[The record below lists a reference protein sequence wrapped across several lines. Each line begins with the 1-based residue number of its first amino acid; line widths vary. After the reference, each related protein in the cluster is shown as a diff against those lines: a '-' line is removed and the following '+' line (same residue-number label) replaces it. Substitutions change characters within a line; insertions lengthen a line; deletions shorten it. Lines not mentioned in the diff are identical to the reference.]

1 MSAKQPANEN
11 KKRAAEPTAS
21 EAKQTKAETKP
32 KQDMPSPKIPP
43 QKTSSPTTAKKNSNP
58 KSGWL
63 LGFLFLLVLLAAAAT
78 SALGWFGYQQLLS
91 LQQELGKRPTHQELQ
106 APLQGLNSLTS
117 LKNRQGQLEQTA
129 SDHQLQLIDIQK
141 TLINTSEPKPRD
153 WQLAEVEYLLRLANQ
168 RLQLEED
175 VEGALTLLKTAQE
188 RLKKA
193 NVPGTLG
200 VRSHLLEDIEELK
213 ALPKLDKVSMA
224 LNLQKLADKALSLK
238 VQPLLDAPSLNL
250 DAVTQSQDELN
261 WYHSLWQEVRS
272 LVIIRKRELPVEAL
286 PFAEDELALRHQLSA
301 LLLQASWAALRGE
314 QQLYASS
321 LEGANKRL
329 AAFDVTQPEVEEFS
343 KQLKALAEQPI
354 RLKLPKSETSLDSL
368 QAFIAQRYNLQLPID
383 IEDTAPAEEINQ
395 EEQP

>member
-1 MSAKQPANEN
+1 MSEKHPANEN
-11 KKRAAEPTAS
+11 KKRAAEPTTQ
-21 EAKQTKAETKP
+21 EAKQAQAETKP
-32 KQDMPSPKIPP
+32 KQDVSTK
-43 QKTSSPTTAKKNSNP
+43 KTPNS

-63 LGFLFLLVLLAAAAT
+63 LGFLFLLILLIVAAT
-78 SALGWFGYQQLLS
+78 AALGWFGYQQLVS
-91 LQQELGKRPTHQELQ
+91 LQEELGKRPTHQELQ
-106 APLQGLNSLTS
+106 APLQGLTSLES
-117 LKNRQGQLEQTA
+117 LKNQQRQLEQTA
-129 SDHQLQLIDIQK
+129 NNHQLQLVDIQK

-175 VEGALTLLKTAQE
+175 VEGALTLLKTADE
-188 RLKKA
+188 RLKQA

-200 VRSHLLEDIEELK
+200 VRSHLLEGIEELK

-224 LNLQKLADKALSLK
+224 LSLQKLADKALSLK
-238 VQPLLDAPSLNL
+238 IQPLLDVPTLNL
-250 DAVTQSQDELN
+250 DAVTQSQNELN
-261 WYHSLWQEVRS
+261 WYQSLWQEVRS
-272 LVIIRKRELPVEAL
+272 LVIIRKRELPIEAL

-314 QQLYASS
+314 PQLYSSS

-329 AAFDVTQPEVEEFS
+329 AAFDNTQPEIEQFN

-354 RLKLPKSETSLDSL
+354 RLKLPESETSLDSL
-368 QAFIAQRYNLQLPID
+368 QAFIAQRYKLQLPID
-383 IEDTAPAEEINQ
+383 IEETAPAEEVNQ

>member
-1 MSAKQPANEN
+1 MSEKQPANEN
-11 KKRAAEPTAS
+11 KKRAAEPTTQ
-21 EAKQTKAETKP
+21 EAKQAQAETKP
-32 KQDMPSPKIPP
+32 KQDVSTK
-43 QKTSSPTTAKKNSNP
+43 KTPNS

-63 LGFLFLLVLLAAAAT
+63 LGFLFLLILLIVAAT
-78 SALGWFGYQQLLS
+78 AALGWFGYQQLVS
-91 LQQELGKRPTHQELQ
+91 LQEELGKRPTHQELQ
-106 APLQGLNSLTS
+106 APLQGLTSLES
-117 LKNRQGQLEQTA
+117 LKNQQRQLEQTA
-129 SDHQLQLIDIQK
+129 NNHQLQLVDIQK

-175 VEGALTLLKTAQE
+175 VEGALTLLKTADE
-188 RLKKA
+188 RLKQA

-200 VRSHLLEDIEELK
+200 VRSHLLEGIEELK

-224 LNLQKLADKALSLK
+224 LSLQKLADKALSLK
-238 VQPLLDAPSLNL
+238 IQPLLDVPTLNL
-250 DAVTQSQDELN
+250 DAVTQSQNELN
-261 WYHSLWQEVRS
+261 WYQSLWQEVRS
-272 LVIIRKRELPVEAL
+272 LVIIRKRELPIEAL

-314 QQLYASS
+314 PQLYSSS

-329 AAFDVTQPEVEEFS
+329 AAFDNTQPEIEQFN

-354 RLKLPKSETSLDSL
+354 RLKLPESETSLDSL
-368 QAFIAQRYNLQLPID
+368 QAFIAQRYKLQLPID
-383 IEDTAPAEEINQ
+383 IEETAPAEEVNQ

>member
-1 MSAKQPANEN
+1 MSEKQPANEN
-11 KKRAAEPTAS
+11 KKRAAEPTTQ
-21 EAKQTKAETKP
+21 EAKQAQAETKP
-32 KQDMPSPKIPP
+32 KQDVSTK
-43 QKTSSPTTAKKNSNP
+43 KTPNS

-63 LGFLFLLVLLAAAAT
+63 LGFLFLLILLIVAAT
-78 SALGWFGYQQLLS
+78 AALGWFGYQQLVS
-91 LQQELGKRPTHQELQ
+91 LQEELGKRPTHQELQ
-106 APLQGLNSLTS
+106 APLQGLTSLES
-117 LKNRQGQLEQTA
+117 LKNQQRQLEQTA
-129 SDHQLQLIDIQK
+129 NNHQLQLVDIQK
-141 TLINTSEPKPRD
+141 ILINTSEPKPRD

-175 VEGALTLLKTAQE
+175 VEGALTLLKTADE
-188 RLKKA
+188 RLKQA

-224 LNLQKLADKALSLK
+224 LSLQKLADKALSLK
-238 VQPLLDAPSLNL
+238 IQPLLDVPTLNL
-250 DAVTQSQDELN
+250 DAVTQSQNELN
-261 WYHSLWQEVRS
+261 WYQSLWQEVRS
-272 LVIIRKRELPVEAL
+272 LVIIRKRELPIEAL

-314 QQLYASS
+314 PQLYSSS

-329 AAFDVTQPEVEEFS
+329 AAFDNTQPEIEQFN

-354 RLKLPKSETSLDSL
+354 RLKLPESETSLDSL
-368 QAFIAQRYNLQLPID
+368 QAFIAQRYKLQLPID
-383 IEDTAPAEEINQ
+383 IEETAPAEEVNQ

>member
-1 MSAKQPANEN
+1 MSEKQPANEN
-11 KKRAAEPTAS
+11 KKRAAEPTTQ
-21 EAKQTKAETKP
+21 EAKQAQAETKP
-32 KQDMPSPKIPP
+32 KQDVSTK
-43 QKTSSPTTAKKNSNP
+43 KTPNS

-63 LGFLFLLVLLAAAAT
+63 LGFLFLLILLIVAAT
-78 SALGWFGYQQLLS
+78 AALGWFGYQQLVS
-91 LQQELGKRPTHQELQ
+91 LQEELGKRPTHQELQ
-106 APLQGLNSLTS
+106 APLQGLTSLES
-117 LKNRQGQLEQTA
+117 LKNQQRRLEQTA
-129 SDHQLQLIDIQK
+129 NNHQLQLVDIQK

-175 VEGALTLLKTAQE
+175 VEGALTLLKTADE
-188 RLKKA
+188 RLKQA

-200 VRSHLLEDIEELK
+200 VRSHLLEGIEELK

-224 LNLQKLADKALSLK
+224 LSLQKLADKALSLK
-238 VQPLLDAPSLNL
+238 IQPLLDVPTLNL
-250 DAVTQSQDELN
+250 DAVTQSQNELN
-261 WYHSLWQEVRS
+261 WYQSLWQEVRS
-272 LVIIRKRELPVEAL
+272 LVIIRKRELPIEAL

-314 QQLYASS
+314 PQLYSSS

-329 AAFDVTQPEVEEFS
+329 AAFDNTQPEIEQFN

-354 RLKLPKSETSLDSL
+354 RLKLPESETSLDSL
-368 QAFIAQRYNLQLPID
+368 QAFIAQRYKLPLPID
-383 IEDTAPAEEINQ
+383 IEETAPAEEVNQ